1 MIRRTAFLLLAGA
14 LGAQAAYSPR
24 VDLDAGRYL
33 KAQAEA
39 DAVLARD
46 PNNALALAARSQA
59 LTALV
64 RLPEALADANR
75 ALALQ
80 PGLADGFLARAL
92 ARAGLALQQKN
103 LGTLRGVSAA
113 MDDLRAAVKAD
124 PTLAAAWMALGVAY
138 QQLPGILGGSTRRA
152 HACAEA
158 LDHLNPVKGA
168 TLRGTVLAM
177 DGDWSGAERAF
188 GTAFA
193 IAPRDPD
200 LIYAYLD
207 ALGSRETRKA
217 LGEEAQKTRL
227 SQEARRLRPT
237 AGNRAR
243 PVSAVCDALIDAGF
257 GEEAWSAAQA
267 ALPGSDAP
275 SLLLL
280 ELGKISART
289 GVHLKEGLAALDK
302 VLKEPLEG
310 GSGGYSTAHWRRG
323 QVLKALGRTEEA
335 KAAARAA
342 LALDPKDNKAG
353 SLLKDLS
360 RDVR

>member
-227 SQEARRLRPT
+227 SQEATRLLPAARSN
-237 AGNRAR
+237 ARAL
-243 PVSAVCDALIDAGF
+243 SGVCDALLDAGR
-257 GEEAWSAAQA
+257 GQEAWAAASAAIPHA
-267 ALPGSDAP
+267 DAP
-275 SLLLL
+275 SVLRL
-280 ELGKISART
+280 ELGKIAARS
-289 GVHLKEGLAALDK
+289 GVNREAGLASLDQ
-302 VLKEPLEG
+302 VLREPLEG
-310 GSGGYSTAHWRRG
+310 GTGGYGTAHWRKG
-323 QVLKALGRTEEA
+323 QILKDLGRKAEA
-335 KAAARAA
+335 RAAAQAA
-342 LALDPKDNKAG
+342 LALDPKDSRAQK
-353 SLLKDLS
+353 LLKEIS
-360 RDVR
+360 